1 MNDTDFRIEKVSWQ
15 SHARDLEAIRTRVFI
30 EEQSVPVELEW
41 DEDDKNCVHML
52 VYTKTGKPVATG
64 RMLNSGQIGRMA
76 VLQKYRHQG
85 IGKLILRTLLIEAE
99 KTGLKKVFLN
109 AQINAVDFYTSFG
122 FNETG
127 SRFNDA
133 GIQHIRMMKTL

>member
-1 MNDTDFRIEKVSWQ
+1 MTQISELRRSVGNHMPVILKPFAHV
-15 SHARDLEAIRTRVFI
+15 VFI

-64 RMLNSGQIGRMA
+64 RMLSSGPNWSYGCFA
-76 VLQKYRHQG
+76 EYRHQG

-99 KTGLKKVFLN
+99 KNRFEKSLFKRPDQCRGFLY
-109 AQINAVDFYTSFG
+109 IF
-122 FNETG
+122 
-127 SRFNDA
+127 R
-133 GIQHIRMMKTL
+133 L